1 MTYIFFT
8 LRDFKKV
15 GGGSIRIY
23 GVVNALAESGE
34 RVILI
39 SGVDDYTHFHSAI
52 EHIKI
57 DNRFYKKAIL
67 QGLTSIL
74 PANVVVM
81 LFPKLFENIS
91 KGFQQLDL
99 NNYRLFFFEY
109 LDNTIAYLLK
119 KTGKINHYIND
130 VHGIAT
136 IEFDYQRKNEN
147 SFVKRMIASIK
158 NYLAIRH
165 DKRVFENADGIIF
178 SSFAMKDYLSR
189 CYSLSIV
196 KDYILPNLISSSIAE
211 NPVDEIEVE
220 KIRKELG
227 IRTDDFVLFFGG
239 GFKQTS
245 GVDDLIK
252 ALSIL
257 KEKYKNLKLILIG
270 DGPLS
275 GEVDKLILEK
285 EIEKNVFRIS
295 SVPYED
301 LKNYQSLANLI
312 VCPDRYNEFSNMI
325 LHLKY
330 LDALVSGKIVL
341 NGSFESIKEVNKEE
355 KLSVNF
361 IPSNFEDFLLKL
373 EYCIINE
380 KELINKYKNTANF
393 AFENLS
399 YKSQIHVLTE

>member
-23 GVVNALAESGE
+23 AVVNALAESGE
-34 RVILI
+34 KVILI
-39 SGVDDYTHFHSAI
+39 SGAEDYTNFHSAI

-67 QGLTSIL
+67 QGLTAIL
-74 PANVVVM
+74 PAALVAM
-81 LFPKLFENIS
+81 LFPKLFKNIS
-91 KGFQQLDL
+91 KGFHQLDL
-99 NNYRLFFFEY
+99 NNSRLFFFEY

-136 IEFDYQRKNEN
+136 IEFDYQRKNDGTFLKRIVA
-147 SFVKRMIASIK
+147 SVKF
-158 NYLAIRH
+158 YLAMRH
-165 DKRVFENADGIIF
+165 DKKVFENADGIIF
-178 SSFAMKDYLSR
+178 SSFAMKKYLNQH
-189 CYSLSIV
+189 YNLQNA

-211 NPVDEIEVE
+211 NPVDEIKVE
-220 KIRKELG
+220 KLKTELR
-227 IRTDDFVLFFGG
+227 IEKDDFVFFFGG

-245 GVDDLIK
+245 GVNDLIK
-252 ALSIL
+252 AISVLSG
-257 KEKYKNLKLILIG
+257 KYENLKLILIG

-275 GEVDKLILEK
+275 SEVDKLILEK
-285 EIEKNVFRIS
+285 ELEKNVLRIS

-301 LKNYQSLANLI
+301 LKNYQSLANLM

-341 NGSFESIKEVNKEE
+341 NGSFESVKEVNREE
-355 KLSVNF
+355 KLSINF

-373 EYCIINE
+373 EYCIRNE
-380 KELINKYKNTANF
+380 KELIDKYKNTVDF
-393 AFENLS
+393 AYKNLS